1 MDNIINDTSN
11 LHVEAIPVSTN
22 IASDESIASKMAAMR
37 SRNQVVDQNDSDK
50 TGKLTIPVAPS
61 DKETID
67 ITPEID
73 AVDNEDYDHPAEESD
88 APDEV
93 SNDSTP
99 ATPDIIDFLEFAESN
114 PDAKFKFMRNGK
126 EVVVDAKKA
135 ASILGQGAAISEDAR
150 QLKVDRAEFDE
161 YLGNKKSETEGLMLA
176 LEFTVKPALQK
187 VYDQVSTVQGY
198 QRQFADML
206 AKATT
211 YAEKTSIEDSMRQ
224 NEKVLTESYHEINTL
239 KPKVDQFYDIRKK
252 QVTEVLN
259 NNRKSFTD
267 KDLKNEFIYGEIKD
281 KVAKGWDGAKGQLV
295 PGIDN
300 IDLISADEHIIS
312 LLRDGLKYRDKPSS
326 KSSGGSLA
334 AMGTR
339 NTGNNIPSGK
349 QGDNLSN
356 LREKAKTGDK
366 KAGDNLLEAR
376 LKTIK
381 ASRIR

>member
-11 LHVEAIPVSTN
+11 LQVEAIPVSTN
-22 IASDESIASKMAAMR
+22 IVSDESIASKMAAMR
-37 SRNQVVDQNDSDK
+37 SRNQVVDQNDADK

-61 DKETID
+61 DKEKID

-93 SNDSTP
+93 SDDSTP

-114 PDAKFKFMRNGK
+114 PDAKFRFMRNGK

-224 NEKVLTESYHEINTL
+224 NEKVLSESYH
-239 KPKVDQFYDIRKK
+239 
-252 QVTEVLN
+252 
-259 NNRKSFTD
+259 
-267 KDLKNEFIYGEIKD
+267 
-281 KVAKGWDGAKGQLV
+281 
-295 PGIDN
+295 
-300 IDLISADEHIIS
+300 
-312 LLRDGLKYRDKPSS
+312 
-326 KSSGGSLA
+326 
-334 AMGTR
+334 
-339 NTGNNIPSGK
+339 
-349 QGDNLSN
+349 
-356 LREKAKTGDK
+356 
-366 KAGDNLLEAR
+366 
-376 LKTIK
+376 
-381 ASRIR
+381 